1 MKKLSFS
8 IPFKKKTKVAEVS
21 NKEVSFIV
29 IDDAAKLEAAKIL
42 SKVKLPDSPSLH
54 GLENA
59 YVFADSLSSFFRKKS
74 IRIVQNKKLTKEE
87 SYDLNVKTY
96 EELID
101 QRNAIIG
108 MAENM
113 KPIITNLAGVNI
125 KVGDHD
131 SRIIQLERQIDELQQ
146 MLRKVYGKAPKALL
160 SPDKKLPWTQPL
172 KDAAIMINKNYED
185 DSRKEI
191 REYLNLRAAS
201 DQFYDQHEF
210 VYKPN
215 LDKPQL
221 YDNVKKLRAQL
232 Q

>member
-1 MKKLSFS
+1 MKNPFS
-8 IPFKKKTKVAEVS
+8 KKS
-21 NKEVSFIV
+21 NDEDDKQGKDVSFV
-29 IDDAAKLEAAKIL
+29 VVDDVAKYDASKTL
-42 SKVKLPDSPSLH
+42 SKVKLPEIPALH
-54 GLENA
+54 ALGEALV
-59 YVFADSLSSFFRKKS
+59 YGDSLVNALRKNS
-74 IRIVQNKKLTKEE
+74 IRVVKNKKLSKEE
-87 SYDLNVKTY
+87 AYQLNVHTY
-96 EELID
+96 EELIE
-101 QRNAIIG
+101 QRKAIIG

-113 KPIITNLAGVNI
+113 VKPMIKNLASVNI

-131 SRIIQLERQIDELQQ
+131 SRIEILERQMEEYDR
-146 MLRKVYGKAPKALL
+146 MFRKVYGKSPKALL
-160 SPDKKLPWTQPL
+160 SPNKKIPWTQPL

-210 VYKPN
+210 IYKPN